1 MKTLPKV
8 ASAAIVIAAL
18 TSSAALSAD
27 YLLRIQNHNSP
38 ESPTGKLIAQWVDD
52 VQTMSNGRLEIEM
65 FYSSSVVPT
74 VETFDAAISGIV
86 DGDMT
91 GGAYQTGKNPA
102 FQFVGDVMGGYET
115 PWQMYAWLYHGGG
128 KEKANALYNAF
139 GMELIGWN
147 VYGHESLASTKAID
161 GIEDLKGWKFR
172 SPPGMETEIFA
183 TLGASPVVMD
193 FTEVFTALETGIV
206 DGADHSGLA
215 NGVAIGLYDIAT
227 HSTYPGFHSMPAD
240 HLAINK
246 DKWDALPPDI
256 QRIIEVALQK
266 MSFQIAMLFE
276 VENQKAAVML
286 AEKGVHFSDWSAE
299 DRAAFRKAAQA
310 AWQDWAGRS
319 PEARELVDSHIAFM
333 STLGLITE

>member
-1 MKTLPKV
+1 MYSVSRAAL
-8 ASAAIVIAAL
+8 AAAILVIGA
-18 TSSAALSAD
+18 SSAAFAAD
-27 YLLRIQNHNSP
+27 YTLRIQNHNSP
-38 ESPTGKLIAQWVDD
+38 ESPTGKLIAQWVED
-52 VQTMSNGRLEIEM
+52 VELMSNGRLDIEM
-65 FYSSSVVPT
+65 FYSSSVVPS

-91 GGAYQTGKNPA
+91 GGAYQTGKNAA

-115 PWQMYAWLYHGGG
+115 PWQYYAWLYHGGG
-128 KEKANALYNAF
+128 KEKANELYNSY

-147 VYGHESLASTKAID
+147 VYGHESLASTKPLD
-161 GIEDLKGWKFR
+161 GIESLKGWKFR

-183 TLGASPVVMD
+183 ELGASPVVMD

-246 DKWDALPPDI
+246 TKWDALPPDI

-276 VENQKAAVML
+276 VENQKASVAL
-286 AEKGVHFSDWSAE
+286 AEKGVTFHDWSAE
-299 DRAAFRKAAQA
+299 DRAAFRVVAQA
-310 AWQDWAGRS
+310 NWQRWADKS
-319 PEARELVDSHIAFM
+319 PEARALVDSHIAFM
-333 STLGLITE
+333 KQLGLIAE

>member
-1 MKTLPKV
+1 MLRYALSLSAAALLL
-8 ASAAIVIAAL
+8 ASASNVAL
-18 TSSAALSAD
+18 AAD
-27 YLLRIQNHNSP
+27 YKLTIQNHNSP
-38 ESPTGKLIAQWVDD
+38 ESPTGRLIGQFVED
-52 VQTMSNGRLEIEM
+52 VELMANGRLEIEM

-74 VETFDAAISGIV
+74 VETFDAAISGII

-115 PWQMYAWLYHGGG
+115 PWQYYAWLYHGGG
-128 KEKANALYNAF
+128 KEKANELYNSF

-147 VYGHESLASTKAID
+147 VYGHESLASTKPID
-161 GIEDLKGWKFR
+161 GVDDLKGWKFR

-183 TLGASPVVMD
+183 ELGASPVVMD

-227 HSTYPGFHSMPAD
+227 ATTFPGFHSMPAD

-246 DKWDALPPDI
+246 TKWDALPPDL
-256 QRIIEVALQK
+256 QRIVEVALQK

-276 VENQKAAVML
+276 VENNKAAVAL
-286 AEKGVHFSDWSAE
+286 AEKGLHISNWGAE
-299 DRAAFRKAAQA
+299 DRAKFREVAQSN
-310 AWQDWAGRS
+310 WQRWGDKS
-319 PEARELVDSHIAFM
+319 PEARVLVDSHVEFM
-333 STLGLITE
+333 KGLGLIED

>member
-1 MKTLPKV
+1 MLNVSRAACAAAILFAGAAT
-8 ASAAIVIAAL
+8 SAAA
-18 TSSAALSAD
+18 AD
-27 YLLRIQNHNSP
+27 YKLSIQNHNSP
-38 ESPTGKLIAQWVDD
+38 ESPTGKLIAQFVDD
-52 VQTMSNGRLEIEM
+52 VQTMANGRLEIEM

-91 GGAYQTGKNPA
+91 GGAYQTGKNAA

-115 PWQMYAWLYHGGG
+115 PWQYYAWLYYGGG
-128 KEKANALYNAF
+128 KEKANELYNSF

-147 VYGHESLASTKAID
+147 VYGHESLASTKPID
-161 GIEDLKGWKFR
+161 GIKDLDGWKFR

-183 TLGASPVVMD
+183 ELGASPVVMD

-215 NGVAIGLYDIAT
+215 NGVSIGLYDVAT
-227 HSTYPGFHSMPAD
+227 ATTYPGFHSMPAD

-246 DKWDALPPDI
+246 AKWDALPADL
-256 QRIIEVALQK
+256 QRIVEVALQK

-276 VENQKAAVML
+276 VENQKAAVAL
-286 AEKGVHFSDWSAE
+286 AEKGVHISNWSAE
-299 DRAAFRKAAQA
+299 DRARFREVAQA
-310 AWQDWAGRS
+310 NWQRWGDKS
-319 PEARELVDSHIAFM
+319 PEARALVDSHVAFM
-333 STLGLITE
+333 KQLGLVSE